1 MSDSTL
7 ARLAGHF
14 ALMSL
19 FAIGGANSALPEMQ
33 RVAVELEHWMTARQ
47 FTDVFALAQVAPGP
61 NVIIVT
67 LIGYQ
72 AAGLMGALVATL
84 AMCGPSCLFAFYVGR
99 ISERLKGAHWSA
111 IQQGLLPISIGLI
124 AASGFVVATAAAQR
138 RGGPGHL
145 GDGASLFHDAIE
157 SALDFRRGR
166 THGTRRFALIAT
178 SRSLPVAHWDV
189 LWIAS
194 CAPDWEVRG
203 A

>member
-7 ARLAGHF
+7 ARLADHF

-47 FTDVFALAQVAPGP
+47 FTDVFALAQVTPGP
-61 NVIIVT
+61 NVIVVT

-99 ISERLKGAHWSA
+99 ISDRLQGARWSA
-111 IQQGLLPISIGLI
+111 TQQGLLPISIGLI
-124 AASGFVVATAAAQR
+124 AASGFVVATAAA
-138 RGGPGHL
+138 HNVAAVL
-145 GDGASLFHDAIE
+145 VTLAT
-157 SALDFRRGR
+157 ALLCF
-166 THGTRRFALIAT
+166 TTRLN
-178 SRSLPVAHWDV
+178 P
-189 LWIAS
+189 LWIFAM
-194 CAPDWEVRG
+194 AALMGLADLL
-203 A
+203 